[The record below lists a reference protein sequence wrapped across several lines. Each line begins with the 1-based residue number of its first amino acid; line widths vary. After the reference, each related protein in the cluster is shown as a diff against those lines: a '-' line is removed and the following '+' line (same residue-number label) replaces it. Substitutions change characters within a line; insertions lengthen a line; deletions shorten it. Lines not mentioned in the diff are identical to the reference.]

1 MRLKK
6 IEIELQSWGDFKG
19 KYLGKITY
27 EDGLCDQ
34 FQFGLTPDIC
44 AQFLRPISERIISQ
58 SKELGEKL
66 AQSFTKELEP
76 SKQIES

>member
-6 IEIELQSWGDFKG
+6 IEIELQNWGEFKG

-27 EDGLCDQ
+27 EDGLCDS
-34 FQFGLTPDIC
+34 FQFGLTPDVC
-44 AQFLRPISERIISQ
+44 AKFLLPIAEQVISS
-58 SKELGEKL
+58 SKELGTKL

-76 SKQIES
+76 SNELES